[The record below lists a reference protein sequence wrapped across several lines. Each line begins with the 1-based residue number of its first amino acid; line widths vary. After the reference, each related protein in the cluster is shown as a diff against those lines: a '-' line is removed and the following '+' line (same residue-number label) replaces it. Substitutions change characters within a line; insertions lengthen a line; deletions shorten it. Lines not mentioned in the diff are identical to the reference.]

1 MITIDT
7 WAVIAVDDNSV
18 IVECPFMPE
27 NGTMTVPVEEIG
39 ECNIGDILSTETGGW
54 LYLKKEELKDLN
66 DTGRKIFEDYLN
78 RKGFVYHDTK
88 HYGFIAG

>member
-39 ECNIGDILSTETGGW
+39 KCNIGDILSTETGGW
-54 LYLKKEELKDLN
+54 FYLREEDLKDLN
-66 DTGRKIFEDYLN
+66 DTVRKIFEDYLN
-78 RKGFVYHDTK
+78 RKGFVYYDTK